1 MALSALLAHSGPVAF
16 LRKRSPYFV
25 KSGFLGGN
33 SDMAQRRRTM
43 GNWQSGAAVIG
54 ALLLAHMSTY
64 TWGAD
69 VPKPPPAKSGDKI
82 TVSAEQLRQ
91 IDVTKAD
98 VKAFGELKPG
108 IGQIAFNEDASSVVL
123 APFSGRITRLI
134 AKVGDDVKR
143 GDPLFELD
151 SPEVVQAQT
160 DLIAAVQG
168 LGKVKS
174 QLALAKRTLDRQSS
188 LIAAKA
194 TSQRD
199 VDLAKNDHE
208 AAEADIKTAEG
219 AVRAARNRL
228 RVMIGRTPEEI
239 AKIEELRI
247 INPTITVNS
256 PISGTIVGR
265 KIGPGQ
271 YVRSDLND
279 PLFSIADLTT
289 MWLKAAVPENDIIHI
304 KVGQEIEV
312 RIAALGDRPFYAK
325 VAAIGASSDT
335 TTRRVVVRAELP
347 NPDRVLR
354 NDMFATFKIKVGSG
368 EPIIGLPPAAIIWD
382 GDATVVWVQASP
394 VLFQRRKVTTG
405 REQDGFVQV
414 KDGLKPGEMV
424 ATRGAIFIDNEW
436 RQ

>member
-1 MALSALLAHSGPVAF
+1 M
-16 LRKRSPYFV
+16 
-25 KSGFLGGN
+25 
-33 SDMAQRRRTM
+33 
-43 GNWQSGAAVIG
+43 
-54 ALLLAHMSTY
+54 
-64 TWGAD
+64 
-69 VPKPPPAKSGDKI
+69 
-82 TVSAEQLRQ
+82 SAEQLRQ
-91 IDVTKAD
+91 IDITRAE
-98 VKAFGELKPG
+98 VKPFGELKPG

-168 LGKVKS
+168 LGKTKS
-174 QLALAKRTLDRQSS
+174 QLALAKRTFDRQSS

-199 VDLAKNDHE
+199 VDMAKNDYE

-228 RVMIGRTPEEI
+228 RVMIGRSPEDI
-239 AKIEELRI
+239 AKIEEQRI
-247 INPTITVNS
+247 INPTITVNA
-256 PISGTIVGR
+256 PISGTIVAR

-279 PLFSIADLTT
+279 PLFSIADLST
-289 MWLKAAVPENDIIHI
+289 MWLKAAVPENDISLI

-312 RIAALGDRPFYAK
+312 RIAALGDRPFFAK

-347 NPDRVLR
+347 NPDRLLR

-368 EPIIGLPPAAIIWD
+368 EPIIGLPAAAIVWD
-382 GDATVVWVQASP
+382 GDATVVWVQAGP

-405 REQDGFVQV
+405 REQDGFVQGHRV
-414 KDGLKPGEMV
+414 LGGGAPESVQQLDLHGVHRVDVGVPQLDRALEPGFRVQEV
-424 ATRGAIFIDNEW
+424 HRAGRISGRCPSCSRRSPRSTARSARVRKTTKSTVRCSPTTSGSQPSRSSRASSPP
-436 RQ
+436 RCSCRS